1 MSAGFAERMNRMR
14 EELSARDA
22 TVSSIARYFEDL
34 VADLTDRVH
43 RDPKTRLMNFRRF
56 IEQLEAFLALEQRG
70 RWCAVGLVDIT
81 SFKWYNDTLGHA
93 LGDRI
98 IDRVARLLREQ
109 VRSDDLIAQESADL
123 RTEKELH
130 ARFGGDEFCFLIPDL
145 DHFTDAL
152 VIAERFREAVARYE
166 WTSEDPRLV
175 EKPVQRGRRGRLP
188 AARRR
193 CRSGG
198 RWRTTL
204 AQELLERADKLMYE
218 AKDERAERHPLACA
232 CVWTKGALIELGP
245 DEHVGVSPRRP
256 AAPLSLEPPAALPAR
271 LCVRQNGGCSS
282 GVERLTVAQEV
293 AGSRPVTH
301 PKDLFGS
308 NSLDLGLSSFWEPCT
323 SRKFHGLLLDAVKIA
338 LPKGAKVATRE
349 AGRRVGRLVGAQD
362 GSARWRRDQAA
373 AVSQRLQDVLVE
385 RVANAQAGPGFWERF
400 AGIAAPMRASTAHPC
415 PAHQGCCSRSHRPAD
430 NAVR

>member
-1 MSAGFAERMNRMR
+1 MRKTAPAQESTPPATRSDLHQWVHDRLHLPAAQEQALLEAIDGVFVTHERLWQQSKQEAIQAVSTGFAERMNRMR

-109 VRSDDLIAQESADL
+109 IRSEDLIAQESADV

-145 DHFTDAL
+145 DHYTDAW
-152 VIAERFREAVARYE
+152 VIAERFREAVARFE

-175 EKPVQRGRRGRLP
+175 EKPVNVDVGVVCLLLGPVSERR
-188 AARRR
+188 
-193 CRSGG
+193 
-198 RWRTTL
+198 TL
-204 AQELLERADKLMYE
+204 ASSLAQDLLARADKLMYE
-218 AKDERAERHPLACA
+218 AKGERSLDIRALRVRLE
-232 CVWTKGALIELGP
+232 KGALVELGP
-245 DEHVGVSPRRP
+245 E
-256 AAPLSLEPPAALPAR
+256 E
-271 LCVRQNGGCSS
+271 
-282 GVERLTVAQEV
+282 
-293 AGSRPVTH
+293 
-301 PKDLFGS
+301 
-308 NSLDLGLSSFWEPCT
+308 
-323 SRKFHGLLLDAVKIA
+323 DA
-338 LPKGAKVATRE
+338 
-349 AGRRVGRLVGAQD
+349 D
-362 GSARWRRDQAA
+362 
-373 AVSQRLQDVLVE
+373 
-385 RVANAQAGPGFWERF
+385 
-400 AGIAAPMRASTAHPC
+400 
-415 PAHQGCCSRSHRPAD
+415 
-430 NAVR
+430 